1 MQRRIGLAQ
10 AMINDPAF
18 LILDEPTS
26 GLDPLGCREVKD
38 LILTLKKRGK
48 TVLITSHLL
57 SDVEDI
63 CDRVIILY
71 GGKIRAEGALD
82 NLLTVNNETRIM
94 TPELPKAAM
103 DQLLSILRANLDGDE
118 FRIDHPR
125 RTLEE
130 FFLDVIAT
138 AKRESVET
146 SGVVS
151 GGRIADY
158 LTSDSSDKNA
168 VLENLLAA
176 PAAAAPEV
184 KVAETVEAKAETS
197 ASERIAEV
205 LDSQEVAPQKTA
217 SSAPDTTAEKAENL
231 AEANKKLDSL
241 LGNLD
246 GTEEK

>member
-1 MQRRIGLAQ
+1 
-10 AMINDPAF
+10 
-18 LILDEPTS
+18 
-26 GLDPLGCREVKD
+26 
-38 LILTLKKRGK
+38 
-48 TVLITSHLL
+48 
-57 SDVEDI
+57 
-63 CDRVIILY
+63 
-71 GGKIRAEGALD
+71 
-82 NLLTVNNETRIM
+82 M

-197 ASERIAEV
+197 ASDRIAEV
-205 LDSQEVAPQKTA
+205 LDSQEVAPKKTA

>member
-1 MQRRIGLAQ
+1 MIAQ
-10 AMINDPAF
+10 AN
-18 LILDEPTS
+18 S
-26 GLDPLGCREVKD
+26 
-38 LILTLKKRGK
+38 
-48 TVLITSHLL
+48 
-57 SDVEDI
+57 
-63 CDRVIILY
+63 
-71 GGKIRAEGALD
+71 
-82 NLLTVNNETRIM
+82 
-94 TPELPKAAM
+94 
-103 DQLLSILRANLDGDE
+103 
-118 FRIDHPR
+118 
-125 RTLEE
+125 
-130 FFLDVIAT
+130 
-138 AKRESVET
+138 ESVET

-197 ASERIAEV
+197 ASDRIAEV
-205 LDSQEVAPQKTA
+205 LDSQEVAPKKTA